1 MTMNR
6 REESTILLEQSRR
19 LQAIPFP
26 ELKRL
31 LGGVV
36 IEQITGPSGR
46 NYNLE
51 VLARW
56 QDRTQTTL
64 RVRCLIDGGGLQ
76 TLFPLTIDFTI
87 AP

>member
-1 MTMNR
+1 MNR
-6 REESTILLEQSRR
+6 KEESSILLEECRR
-19 LQAIPFP
+19 LQAVPFP

-51 VLARW
+51 MLARW
-56 QDRTQTTL
+56 RDRTQTTL
-64 RVRCLIDGGGLQ
+64 QVRCLIDGGGLE
-76 TLFPLTIDFTI
+76 TLFPLKADFTI